1 MTSWRLILREFL
13 HRKANSVL
21 ALLSVAVAV
30 ACLVASVSALRGY
43 DLETEQVLTRMQK
56 KTEDRVSELKD
67 AYRKI
72 VLKLGFNIFIIPQD
86 VDLHQRH
93 TAGIGGHDMPEEYV
107 TRLANSGIITIDH
120 LLPSLSAAVNWP
132 EQKLQIVLTGV
143 RGEVAIAGKKRKRPL
158 LQPVDKGQIVLG
170 KKVAEVAGL
179 KKGDKT
185 TLLGAEF
192 VVFKTHD
199 ARGTQDDNTVWI
211 DLTKAQELLGKEGK
225 ITAIQAIN
233 CLAPH
238 CHPTAEGIPEVTDEI
253 SAVLPDTQ
261 VLIDMAKAKTRIDAR
276 HRAAEEATAA
286 LQQETERR
294 AATRARWDRLAA
306 VVNPLLIIAACAW
319 IGMLAV
325 ANVRERRFEIGVL
338 RAIGMTT
345 SRIFV
350 LFLGKAVV
358 IGVLGAVLG
367 IAIGVLCSG
376 GLLASEYFGDVQLR
390 ALLSPTMLIATLV
403 FAPIVVIIASWIP
416 ALLAAQKDPA
426 TILHH
431 D

>member
-294 AATRARWDRLAA
+294 AATRTRWDRLAA

-338 RAIGMTT
+338 CDRDDDIANLRVVSGKGRRDRGAGCRPRDSNWRALQRGFARQ
-345 SRIFV
+345 RIFRRRPAPCV
-350 LFLGKAVV
+350 TVPHDADCNP
-358 IGVLGAVLG
+358 GVCADCRDHCQLDSRPPRRSKGPRNDF
-367 IAIGVLCSG
+367 
-376 GLLASEYFGDVQLR
+376 AS
-390 ALLSPTMLIATLV
+390 
-403 FAPIVVIIASWIP
+403 
-416 ALLAAQKDPA
+416 
-426 TILHH
+426 
-431 D
+431 